1 MGNVKATNENIIK
14 AVRRD
19 ASLDFQNRIPA
30 VTSDNLQKVY
40 DALMNYAPARN
51 EFVNSLVTRIGLQT
65 VDSNAFRNPL
75 SLYKKDPMRYGMTH
89 EETYVNMA
97 KGYEYNSN
105 ADAELSLKEFE
116 SYIMTMF
123 HNVNL
128 KMQYPVTVTYDNLRN
143 SFLSETGIR
152 DLVSAKMESCI
163 SGAELDEYTA
173 MKGLIDTGYE
183 KKVLPAIHVDEV
195 VNEATAKEL
204 LAQIKQA
211 VGEFAF
217 PNPANNIVGATSS
230 SPAANLIFITT
241 PKVNARISVEALAY
255 AFNLDKA
262 DVEVRTVVIDN
273 FSHPAIQG
281 VLLDVRF
288 FNCRDQF
295 REMTS
300 QQLANVLKWNY
311 FYTMVEMISASPFYP
326 IRVFTTDTISDKLTI
341 TINSGASTD
350 LTNIPPLS
358 VVSGNEVDLRKI
370 LIESVT
376 GEGTY
381 DAKNLK
387 YEIASMSGFT
397 KQSDVYIIPG
407 TSYLHLNVAPPE
419 KYELTI
425 KISAINEDAEAVT
438 HTFKKP

>member
-1 MGNVKATNENIIK
+1 MGNVKPTNENIIK
-14 AVRRD
+14 AVRAD

-30 VTSDNLQKVY
+30 DVSGNLQKVY
-40 DALMNYAPARN
+40 DSLLSYAPARN
-51 EFVNSLVTRIGLQT
+51 EFVNSLITRIGLQT

-75 SLYKKDPMRYGMTH
+75 SLYKKEPMRYGMTH

-143 SFLSETGIR
+143 AFLSETGIR

-183 KKVLPAIHVDEV
+183 KKVLPAVHVDEV

-230 SPAANLIFITT
+230 SPASNLIFITT

-262 DVEVRTVVIDN
+262 DVEVRTVVVDG

-300 QQLANVLKWNY
+300 QQLANILKWNY

-341 TINSGASTD
+341 NISGDAPTD
-350 LTNIPPLS
+350 LSTIAGPFGLGISADLS
-358 VVSGNEVDLRKI
+358 SLV
-370 LIESVT
+370 ESIT
-376 GEGTY
+376 KTGTY
-381 DAKNLK
+381 DAENLK
-387 YEIASMSGFT
+387 YEIVSTSGFT
-397 KQSDVYIIPG
+397 SENEPKMIVGTPYMQLQSMNLPDAYTV
-407 TSYLHLNVAPPE
+407 
-419 KYELTI
+419 KI
-425 KISAINEDAEAVT
+425 KISAINEDATPVT
-438 HTFKKP
+438 HIFKKP

>member
-1 MGNVKATNENIIK
+1 MGNVKPTNENIMK

-19 ASLDFQNRIPA
+19 ASIDFQNRIPE
-30 VTSDNLQKVY
+30 VMSNNLQQVY
-40 DALMNYAPARN
+40 DALMDYAPARN
-51 EFVNSLVTRIGLQT
+51 EFVNTLITRIGLQT

-97 KGYEYNSN
+97 KGYDYDSN
-105 ADAELSLKEFE
+105 ADAELSLKQFE

-143 SFLSETGIR
+143 AFLSETGIR

-183 KKVLPAIHVDEV
+183 KNVLPAVHVDEV
-195 VNEATAKEL
+195 VNEVTAKEL

-230 SPAANLIFITT
+230 SPASNLIFITT

-262 DVEVRTVVIDN
+262 DVEVRTVVVDS

-326 IRVFTTDTISDKLTI
+326 IRVFTTDTVSDKLTI
-341 TINSGASTD
+341 NLKSD
-350 LTNIPPLS
+350 IPALEMTGLD
-358 VVSGNEVDLRKI
+358 VVSADGGIDLEKM

-376 GEGTY
+376 GVGTY

-387 YEIASMSGFT
+387 YEISSMSGFN
-397 KQSDVYIIPG
+397 KPSDVFIIPG
-407 TSYLHLNVAPPE
+407 TPYFHINGVLPE
-419 KYELTI
+419 RYELTI
-425 KISAINEDAEAVT
+425 KISAINEDATAVT
-438 HTFKKP
+438 HTFSKQ

>member
-1 MGNVKATNENIIK
+1 MGNVKPTNENIIK
-14 AVRRD
+14 AVR
-19 ASLDFQNRIPA
+19 AGATLDFQNRIPED
-30 VTSDNLQKVY
+30 VSNNLQKVY

-51 EFVNSLVTRIGLQT
+51 EFVNTLITRIGLQT

-97 KGYEYNSN
+97 KGYAYDSN
-105 ADAELSLKEFE
+105 ADAELSLKQFE

-143 SFLSETGIR
+143 AFLSETGIR
-152 DLVSAKMESCI
+152 DLVSAKMEACI

-183 KKVLPAIHVDEV
+183 KQVLPAVHVDEV

-230 SPAANLIFITT
+230 SPASNLIFITT

-262 DVEVRTVVIDN
+262 DVEVRTVVVDG

-300 QQLANVLKWNY
+300 QQLANILKWNY

-341 TINSGASTD
+341 NIDGSAPTD
-350 LTNIPPLS
+350 LSEIAGPFGLGITADLS
-358 VVSGNEVDLRKI
+358 TLVSSVSG
-370 LIESVT
+370 T
-376 GEGTY
+376 GTY
-381 DAKNLK
+381 DAKNLH
-387 YEIASMSGFT
+387 YEIVSTSGFT
-397 KQSDVYIIPG
+397 SENEPKMIVGTPYMQLQSMNLPDTYTV
-407 TSYLHLNVAPPE
+407 
-419 KYELTI
+419 KI
-425 KISAINEDAEAVT
+425 KISAINEDATAVT

>member
-1 MGNVKATNENIIK
+1 MGNVKPTNENIMK

-19 ASLDFQNRIPA
+19 ASLDFQNRIPE
-30 VTSDNLQKVY
+30 VMSNNLQQVY

-51 EFVNSLVTRIGLQT
+51 EFVNTLMTRIGLQT

-143 SFLSETGIR
+143 AFLSETGIR

-183 KKVLPAIHVDEV
+183 KKVLPAVHVDEV
-195 VNEATAKEL
+195 VNETAAKEL

-230 SPAANLIFITT
+230 SPANNLIFITT

-262 DVEVRTVVIDN
+262 DVEVRTVVVDG

-300 QQLANVLKWNY
+300 QQLANILKWNY

-341 TINSGASTD
+341 NIISDAPTELVPIPYGLGIEYD
-350 LTNIPPLS
+350 LSQI
-358 VVSGNEVDLRKI
+358 
-370 LIESVT
+370 IESVT
-376 GEGTY
+376 GPGTY
-381 DAKNLK
+381 DAKNLQ
-387 YEIASMSGFT
+387 YEIVSTSGFT
-397 KQSDVYIIPG
+397 AENEPKMIVGTPYMQLQSMQ
-407 TSYLHLNVAPPE
+407 LPE
-419 KYELTI
+419 TYTVTI
-425 KISAINEDAEAVT
+425 KISAINEDATAVT

>member
-1 MGNVKATNENIIK
+1 MGDVKATNENILN
-14 AVRRD
+14 AVR
-19 ASLDFQNRIPA
+19 AEATLDFQSRIPA
-30 VTSDNLQKVY
+30 VVSDNLQKVY
-40 DALMNYAPARN
+40 DTLMSYAPARN
-51 EFVNSLVTRIGLQT
+51 EFVNTLITRIGLQT
-65 VDSNAFRNPL
+65 VDSNAFKNPL

-97 KGYEYNSN
+97 KGYEFNSN

-143 SFLSETGIR
+143 AFLSETGIR

-183 KKVLPAIHVDEV
+183 KNALPAVHVDEV
-195 VNEATAKEL
+195 VNESTAKEL

-217 PNPANNIVGATSS
+217 PSPTNNIVGATSS
-230 SPAANLIFITT
+230 SPASNLIFITT
-241 PKVNARISVEALAY
+241 PKVNARISVDALAY

-262 DVEVRTVVIDN
+262 DVEVRTVVVDK
-273 FSHPAIQG
+273 FEHPEIQG

-300 QQLANVLKWNY
+300 QQLPNILKWNY
-311 FYTMVEMISASPFYP
+311 FYTLVEMISASPFYP
-326 IRVFTTDTISDKLTI
+326 IRVFTTDTISEKLTI
-341 TINSGASTD
+341 TVNNEAGSVLTPN
-350 LTNIPPLS
+350 TNISLTQY
-358 VVSGNEVDLRKI
+358 VT
-370 LIESVT
+370 SVT
-376 GEGTY
+376 GTGTY
-381 DAKNLK
+381 DAKNLSYK
-387 YEIASMSGFT
+387 IKSATGFT
-397 KQSDVYIIPG
+397 KDNMPELIVG
-407 TSYLHLNVAPPE
+407 TPYLVVKDTPDTYNLVIE
-419 KYELTI
+419 I
-425 KISAINEDAEAVT
+425 DAINEECDPVEI
-438 HTFKKP
+438 TFTPS

>member
-1 MGNVKATNENIIK
+1 MGDVKATNQNILN
-14 AVRRD
+14 AVRAD
-19 ASLDFQNRIPA
+19 ATADFQSRIPQA
-30 VTSDNLQKVY
+30 VSDNLQTVY

-51 EFVNSLVTRIGLQT
+51 EFVNSLITRIGLQT
-65 VDSNAFRNPL
+65 VDSNTFRNPL
-75 SLYKKDPMRYGMTH
+75 ALYKKDPMRYGMTH

-105 ADAELSLKEFE
+105 ADAEFSLKEFE
-116 SYIMTMF
+116 SYIMTIF
-123 HNVNL
+123 HNINL

-143 SFLSETGIR
+143 AFLSETGIR

-183 KKVLPAIHVDEV
+183 KNVLPAVHVDEV
-195 VNEATAKEL
+195 VNETTAKEL

-211 VGEFAF
+211 VGEFKF

-230 SPAANLIFITT
+230 SPASNLIFITT
-241 PKVNARISVEALAY
+241 PKVNARISVDALAY

-262 DVEVRTVVIDN
+262 DVEVRTVVVDS

-300 QQLANVLKWNY
+300 QQLANILKWNY

-326 IRVFTTDTISDKLTI
+326 IRVFTSDTVSDRLTI
-341 TINSGASTD
+341 TLKPDATSGS
-350 LTNIPPLS
+350 LTTNTT
-358 VVSGNEVDLRKI
+358 VDLSNSMQ
-370 LIESVT
+370 SVA
-376 GEGTY
+376 GDNGTY
-381 DAKNLK
+381 DAKNLYYK
-387 YEIASMSGFT
+387 IKSATGFN
-397 KQSDVYIIPG
+397 KQNMPHIVPG
-407 TSYLHLNVAPPE
+407 TPYLITTDVPE
-419 KYELTI
+419 TYTLVIEI
-425 KISAINEDAEAVT
+425 GAINEEATPVEIT
-438 HTFKKP
+438 LKP

>member
-1 MGNVKATNENIIK
+1 MGTVKATNENIIK
-14 AVRRD
+14 AVRAD
-19 ASLDFQNRIPA
+19 ASMDFQTRIPE
-30 VTSDNLQKVY
+30 VVSNNLQTVY
-40 DALMNYAPARN
+40 DALMSYAPARN
-51 EFVNSLVTRIGLQT
+51 EFVNTLITRIGLQT

-143 SFLSETGIR
+143 AFLSETGIR

-183 KKVLPAIHVDEV
+183 KNVLPAVHVDEV

-230 SPAANLIFITT
+230 SPASNLIFITT

-262 DVEVRTVVIDN
+262 DVEVRTVVVDG

-300 QQLANVLKWNY
+300 QQLANILKWNY

-341 TINSGASTD
+341 NIKSDATTD
-350 LTNIPPLS
+350 LYQIANPFGVGITFDLS
-358 VVSGNEVDLRKI
+358 KI
-370 LIESVT
+370 VESVT
-376 GEGTY
+376 GSGTY
-381 DAKNLK
+381 DAKNLH
-387 YEIASMSGFT
+387 YEIVSTTGFP
-397 KQSDVYIIPG
+397 SDNEPKMVVG
-407 TSYLHLNVAPPE
+407 TPYLQLNRSTLPE
-419 KYELTI
+419 NACSVTI
-425 KISAINEDAEAVT
+425 KISAINENATAVT
-438 HTFKKP
+438 HTFEKP

>member
-1 MGNVKATNENIIK
+1 MGNVKPTNENIIK
-14 AVRRD
+14 AVRAN

-30 VTSDNLQKVY
+30 DVSGDLQKVY
-40 DALMNYAPARN
+40 DALMNYAPVRN
-51 EFVNSLVTRIGLQT
+51 EFVNTLITRIGLQT
-65 VDSNAFRNPL
+65 VDSNAFKNPL
-75 SLYKKDPMRYGMTH
+75 SLYKKDPIRYGMTH

-97 KGYEYNSN
+97 KGYKYDSN
-105 ADAELSLKEFE
+105 ADAELSLKQFE

-152 DLVSAKMESCI
+152 DLVSAKMEACI

-183 KKVLPAIHVDEV
+183 QKVLPAVHVDEV
-195 VNEATAKEL
+195 VNESTAKEL

-230 SPAANLIFITT
+230 SPASNLIFITT

-255 AFNLDKA
+255 AFNLNKA
-262 DVEVRTVVIDN
+262 EVEVRTVVVDS

-300 QQLANVLKWNY
+300 QQLANILKWNY

-341 TINSGASTD
+341 NIKSDAPTD
-350 LTNIPPLS
+350 LFVLS
-358 VVSGNEVDLRKI
+358 NPFGVGITCDLSKI
-370 LIESVT
+370 VESVT
-376 GEGTY
+376 GNGTY
-381 DAKNLK
+381 DATNLH
-387 YEIASMSGFT
+387 YEIESTSGFT
-397 KQSDVYIIPG
+397 SENEPKMIVGTPYIQLQDVRLPDTCEI
-407 TSYLHLNVAPPE
+407 
-419 KYELTI
+419 TI
-425 KISAINEDAEAVT
+425 KISSINEDAEPVT
-438 HTFKKP
+438 HTFSKP

>member
-1 MGNVKATNENIIK
+1 MGNVKATNENIIN
-14 AVRRD
+14 AIRAD
-19 ASLDFQNRIPA
+19 ATLDFQNRIPS
-30 VTSDNLQKVY
+30 VVSDNLQKVY
-40 DALMNYAPARN
+40 DALMSYAPARN
-51 EFVNSLVTRIGLQT
+51 EFVNSLITRIGLQT

-123 HNVNL
+123 HNINL

-143 SFLSETGIR
+143 AFLSETGIR

-183 KKVLPAIHVDEV
+183 KNVLPAVHVDEV

-230 SPAANLIFITT
+230 SPASNLLFITT

-262 DVEVRTVVIDN
+262 DVEVRTVVVDS

-300 QQLANVLKWNY
+300 QQLANILKWNY

-326 IRVFTTDTISDKLTI
+326 IRVFTNDTISDKLTI
-341 TINSGASTD
+341 NLKSDAPTD
-350 LTNIPPLS
+350 LISVGNPFGVGITADLS
-358 VVSGNEVDLRKI
+358 KI
-370 LIESVT
+370 VESVT
-376 GEGTY
+376 GTGTY
-381 DAKNLK
+381 DAKNLQ
-387 YEIASMSGFT
+387 YEIVSTSGFT
-397 KQSDVYIIPG
+397 SENEPKMIVGTPYMQLQSIPLPDAY
-407 TSYLHLNVAPPE
+407 TV
-419 KYELTI
+419 TI
-425 KISAINEDAEAVT
+425 KISAINEEATEVT

>member
-1 MGNVKATNENIIK
+1 M
-14 AVRRD
+14 
-19 ASLDFQNRIPA
+19 S
-30 VTSDNLQKVY
+30 
-40 DALMNYAPARN
+40 YAPARN
-51 EFVNSLVTRIGLQT
+51 EFVNTLITRIGLQT

-105 ADAELSLKEFE
+105 ADAELSLKQFE

-143 SFLSETGIR
+143 AFLSETGIR

-183 KKVLPAIHVDEV
+183 KNVLPAVHVDEV

-230 SPAANLIFITT
+230 SPASNLIFITT

-262 DVEVRTVVIDN
+262 DVEVRTVVVDG

-300 QQLANVLKWNY
+300 QQLSNILKWNY

-341 TINSGASTD
+341 NLKSILPTTLDEIISPFGVG
-350 LTNIPPLS
+350 LS
-358 VVSGNEVDLRKI
+358 ANLSFLV
-370 LIESVT
+370 ESVT
-376 GEGTY
+376 GTGSY

-387 YEIASMSGFT
+387 YELVSTSGFT
-397 KQSDVYIIPG
+397 KENEPKMVIG
-407 TSYLHLNVAPPE
+407 TPYLQLQKLPE
-419 KYELTI
+419 TYEVTV
-425 KISAINEDAEAVT
+425 KISAINEDATSVT
-438 HTFKKP
+438 HTFNKP

>member
-1 MGNVKATNENIIK
+1 MGDVKATNQNIVN
-14 AVRRD
+14 AVRAD
-19 ASLDFQNRIPA
+19 ATADFQSRIPQA
-30 VTSDNLQKVY
+30 VSDNLQTVY

-51 EFVNSLVTRIGLQT
+51 EFVNSLITRIGLQT
-65 VDSNAFRNPL
+65 VDSNTFRNPL
-75 SLYKKDPMRYGMTH
+75 ALYKKDPMRYGMTH

-123 HNVNL
+123 HNINL

-143 SFLSETGIR
+143 AFLSETGIR

-183 KKVLPAIHVDEV
+183 KNVLPAVHVDEV
-195 VNEATAKEL
+195 VNETTAKEL

-211 VGEFAF
+211 VGEFKF

-230 SPAANLIFITT
+230 SPASNLIFITT
-241 PKVNARISVEALAY
+241 PKVNARISVDALAY

-262 DVEVRTVVIDN
+262 DVEVRTVVVDS

-300 QQLANVLKWNY
+300 QQLANILKWNY

-326 IRVFTTDTISDKLTI
+326 IRVFTTDTISDTLTI
-341 TINSGASTD
+341 TLKADAPTD
-350 LTNIPPLS
+350 LIQVNTSMQSFGSITLDLS
-358 VVSGNEVDLRKI
+358 T
-370 LIESVT
+370 LIESVIST
-376 GEGTY
+376 GVY

-387 YEIASMSGFT
+387 YEIDSMSGFT
-397 KQSDVYIIPG
+397 KQNAPRMICGTPYIQLPE
-407 TSYLHLNVAPPE
+407 LPLPE

-425 KISAINEDAEAVT
+425 KISAINENATPVT
-438 HTFKKP
+438 HKFTP

>member
-1 MGNVKATNENIIK
+1 MGNVKPTNENIIK
-14 AVRRD
+14 AVRAD
-19 ASLDFQNRIPA
+19 ASLDFQNRIPT

-40 DALMNYAPARN
+40 DALLNYAPVRN

-65 VDSNAFRNPL
+65 VDSNTFRNPL

-89 EETYVNMA
+89 EETYINMA

-128 KMQYPVTVTYDNLRN
+128 KMQYPVTITYDNLRN
-143 SFLSETGIR
+143 AFLSETGIR

-183 KKVLPAIHVDEV
+183 RKVLPAVHVDEV

-230 SPAANLIFITT
+230 SPASNLIFITT

-262 DVEVRTVVIDN
+262 DVEVRTVVVDG

-300 QQLANVLKWNY
+300 QQLANILKWNY

-341 TINSGASTD
+341 NISGDAPTD
-350 LTNIPPLS
+350 LSTIAGPFGLGITADLS
-358 VVSGNEVDLRKI
+358 TIV
-370 LIESVT
+370 ESITTT
-376 GEGTY
+376 GQY
-381 DAKNLK
+381 DAKNLH
-387 YEIASMSGFT
+387 YEIVSTSGFT
-397 KQSDVYIIPG
+397 SENEPKMIVGTPYIQLQSMNLPDTYQV
-407 TSYLHLNVAPPE
+407 
-419 KYELTI
+419 TI
-425 KISAINEDAEAVT
+425 KISAINEDAAPVT

>member
-1 MGNVKATNENIIK
+1 MGNVKPTNENIIK
-14 AVRRD
+14 AVRAD

-30 VTSDNLQKVY
+30 DVSGNLQKVY
-40 DALMNYAPARN
+40 DSLLSYAPARN
-51 EFVNSLVTRIGLQT
+51 EFVNSLITRIGLQT

-75 SLYKKDPMRYGMTH
+75 SLYKKEPMRYGMTH

-143 SFLSETGIR
+143 AFLSETGIR

-183 KKVLPAIHVDEV
+183 KKVLPAVHVDEI

-217 PNPANNIVGATSS
+217 PNSANNIVGATSS
-230 SPAANLIFITT
+230 SPASNLIFITT

-262 DVEVRTVVIDN
+262 DVEVRTVVVDG

-300 QQLANVLKWNY
+300 QQLANILKWNY

-341 TINSGASTD
+341 NISGDAPTD
-350 LTNIPPLS
+350 LSTIAGPFGLGITADLSMLVESITN
-358 VVSGNEVDLRKI
+358 
-370 LIESVT
+370 T
-376 GEGTY
+376 GTY
-381 DAKNLK
+381 DAENLR
-387 YEIASMSGFT
+387 YEIVSTSGFT
-397 KQSDVYIIPG
+397 SENEPKMIVGTPYLKLQSMNLPDTY
-407 TSYLHLNVAPPE
+407 NV
-419 KYELTI
+419 TI
-425 KISAINEDAEAVT
+425 KISAINEEAASVT

>member
-1 MGNVKATNENIIK
+1 MGNVKPTNENIIK
-14 AVRRD
+14 AVRSD
-19 ASLDFQNRIPA
+19 ASLDFQNRIPEN
-30 VTSDNLQKVY
+30 VSSNLQKVY
-40 DALMNYAPARN
+40 DVLLSYAPARN
-51 EFVNSLVTRIGLQT
+51 EFVNSLITRIGLQT

-105 ADAELSLKEFE
+105 ADAKLSLKEFE

-143 SFLSETGIR
+143 AFLSETGIR

-183 KKVLPAIHVDEV
+183 KNVLPAVHVDEV

-211 VGEFAF
+211 VGEFSF

-230 SPAANLIFITT
+230 SPASNLIFITT

-262 DVEVRTVVIDN
+262 DVEVRTVVVDS

-300 QQLANVLKWNY
+300 QQLANILKWNY

-326 IRVFTTDTISDKLTI
+326 IRVFTTDTVSDKLTI
-341 TINSGASTD
+341 ALKSSAPTD
-350 LTNIPPLS
+350 LEMVTPASLGF
-358 VVSGNEVDLRKI
+358 GNTIDLGK
-370 LIESVT
+370 LLVESVNGT
-376 GEGTY
+376 GAY

-387 YEIASMSGFT
+387 YEIMSMSGFT
-397 KQSDVYIIPG
+397 TQNELNIIPG
-407 TSYLHLNVAPPE
+407 TPYLHLVSGIPE
-419 KYELTI
+419 TYELTI
-425 KISAINEDAEAVT
+425 KISSINEDATPVT

>member
-1 MGNVKATNENIIK
+1 MIKGGNIMGNVKPTNENIIK
-14 AVRRD
+14 AIRAD
-19 ASLDFQNRIPA
+19 ATLDFQNRIPA
-30 VTSDNLQKVY
+30 VMSDNLQTVY
-40 DALMNYAPARN
+40 DALMDYAPARN
-51 EFVNSLVTRIGLQT
+51 EFVNSLMTRIGLQT
-65 VDSNAFRNPL
+65 VDSNTFRNPL

-89 EETYVNMA
+89 EETYVNLA

-105 ADAELSLKEFE
+105 ADAELALKEFE

-123 HNVNL
+123 HKVNL

-143 SFLSETGIR
+143 AFLSETGIR

-183 KKVLPAIHVDEV
+183 KNVLPAVHVDEV

-230 SPAANLIFITT
+230 SPARNLIFITT
-241 PKVNARISVEALAY
+241 PKVSARISVDALAY
-255 AFNLDKA
+255 AFNLNKA
-262 DVEVRTVVIDN
+262 DVEVRTVVVDS
-273 FSHPAIQG
+273 FSHSVIQG

-295 REMTS
+295 REMTN
-300 QQLANVLKWNY
+300 QPLANILKWNY

-341 TINSGASTD
+341 AKKLDTST
-350 LTNIPPLS
+350 PLEANTTMS
-358 VVSGNEVDLRKI
+358 LEYAV
-370 LIESVT
+370 ESVT
-376 GEGTY
+376 GTGTY
-381 DAKNLK
+381 DAKNLSYK
-387 YEIASMSGFT
+387 IKSATGFT
-397 KQSDVYIIPG
+397 KQNMPEFIAG
-407 TSYLHLNVAPPE
+407 TPYLIVKELPE
-419 KYELTI
+419 TYNLVIEI
-425 KISAINEDAEAVT
+425 DAINEDCDPVEVT
-438 HTFKKP
+438 FTP

>member
-1 MGNVKATNENIIK
+1 MGNVKATNENIIN

-19 ASLDFQNRIPA
+19 ASLDFQNRIPTA
-30 VTSDNLQKVY
+30 MSNNLQKVY
-40 DALMNYAPARN
+40 DALMSYAPARN
-51 EFVNSLVTRIGLQT
+51 EFVNTLITRIGLQT

-105 ADAELSLKEFE
+105 ADAKLSLKEFE

-143 SFLSETGIR
+143 AFLSETGIR
-152 DLVSAKMESCI
+152 DLVSAKMESCV

-173 MKGLIDTGYE
+173 MKGLIDTGYK
-183 KKVLPAIHVDEV
+183 KKVLPAVHVDEV

-230 SPAANLIFITT
+230 SPASNLIFITT
-241 PKVNARISVEALAY
+241 PKVNSRISVEALAY

-262 DVEVRTVVIDN
+262 DVEVRTVIIDG

-300 QQLANVLKWNY
+300 QQLANTLKWNY

-341 TINSGASTD
+341 NISGEAPTD
-350 LTNIPPLS
+350 LSVIAGPFGLGITADLS
-358 VVSGNEVDLRKI
+358 I
-370 LIESVT
+370 LVESISNT
-376 GEGTY
+376 GQY
-381 DAKNLK
+381 DAENLR
-387 YEIASMSGFT
+387 YEIVSTSGFT
-397 KQSDVYIIPG
+397 SENEPKMIAG
-407 TSYLHLNVAPPE
+407 TPYMQLHSMNLPAEYTV
-419 KYELTI
+419 TI
-425 KISAINEDAEAVT
+425 KISAINEDATAVT
-438 HTFKKP
+438 HTFSKP

>member
-1 MGNVKATNENIIK
+1 MGNVKPTNENIIK
-14 AVRRD
+14 AVRAD
-19 ASLDFQNRIPA
+19 ASLDFQNRIPD
-30 VTSDNLQKVY
+30 VVSNNLQKVY
-40 DALMNYAPARN
+40 DALLSYAPARN
-51 EFVNSLVTRIGLQT
+51 EFVNSLMTRIGLQT
-65 VDSNAFRNPL
+65 VDSNTFRNPL

-89 EETYVNMA
+89 EETYVNMT
-97 KGYEYNSN
+97 KGYAYDSN
-105 ADAELSLKEFE
+105 ADAELSLKQFE
-116 SYIMTMF
+116 TYIMTMF

-143 SFLSETGIR
+143 AFLSETGIR
-152 DLVSAKMESCI
+152 DLVSAKMEACI

-173 MKGLIDTGYE
+173 MKGLIDTGYD
-183 KKVLPAIHVDEV
+183 KNVLPAVHVDEV

-211 VGEFAF
+211 VGEFSF

-230 SPAANLIFITT
+230 SPASNLIFITT

-262 DVEVRTVVIDN
+262 DVEVRTVVVDE

-300 QQLANVLKWNY
+300 QQLANILKWNY

-326 IRVFTTDTISDKLTI
+326 IRVFTTDTVSDKLTI
-341 TINSGASTD
+341 NLKSDIPALEMIGFDVVAPDGNIN
-350 LTNIPPLS
+350 LELM
-358 VVSGNEVDLRKI
+358 

-376 GEGTY
+376 GAGTY

-407 TSYLHLNVAPPE
+407 TPYFHVNQPLPE

-425 KISAINEDAEAVT
+425 KISAINENAAEVT
-438 HTFKKP
+438 HTFRKP

>member
-1 MGNVKATNENIIK
+1 MIKGGNIMGNLKATNENIIN
-14 AVRRD
+14 AIR
-19 ASLDFQNRIPA
+19 AEATIEFQSRIPA
-30 VTSDNLQKVY
+30 VVSDNLQKVY
-40 DALMNYAPARN
+40 DALMSYAPARS
-51 EFVNSLVTRIGLQT
+51 EFVNSLMTRIGLQT

-128 KMQYPVTVTYDNLRN
+128 KMQYPVTVTYDNLRTA
-143 SFLSETGIR
+143 FLSETGIR

-183 KKVLPAIHVDEV
+183 KNVLPAVHVDEV
-195 VNEATAKEL
+195 VNETTAKEL

-217 PNPANNIVGATSS
+217 PTPANNIVGATSS
-230 SPAANLIFITT
+230 SPATNLIFITT

-262 DVEVRTVVIDN
+262 DVEVRTVVVDK
-273 FSHPAIQG
+273 FEHSTIQG

-300 QQLANVLKWNY
+300 QQLANILKWNY
-311 FYTMVEMISASPFYP
+311 FYTLVEMISASPFYP
-326 IRVFTTDTISDKLTI
+326 IRVFTTDTISEKLTI
-341 TINSGASTD
+341 TID
-350 LTNIPPLS
+350 TNKATKLVANTTISLDS
-358 VVSGNEVDLRKI
+358 YVK
-370 LIESVT
+370 SVT
-376 GEGTY
+376 GTGTY
-381 DAKNLK
+381 DAKNLTYK
-387 YEIASMSGFT
+387 IKTATGFT
-397 KQSDVYIIPG
+397 KQNTPDIIVG
-407 TSYLHLNVAPPE
+407 TPYLVVKELPE
-419 KYELTI
+419 TYNLVIEI
-425 KISAINEDAEAVT
+425 DAINEDCNPVEVT
-438 HTFKKP
+438 FTPS

>member
-1 MGNVKATNENIIK
+1 MGNVKPTNKNIIN
-14 AVRRD
+14 AVRAD

-30 VTSDNLQKVY
+30 IVSDNLQQVY
-40 DALMNYAPARN
+40 DALMSYAPARN
-51 EFVNSLVTRIGLQT
+51 EFVNSLMTRIGLQT

-123 HNVNL
+123 HNVNV

-143 SFLSETGIR
+143 AFLSETGIR

-183 KKVLPAIHVDEV
+183 KNVLPAVHVDEV

-230 SPAANLIFITT
+230 SPASNLIFITT

-262 DVEVRTVVIDN
+262 DVEVRTVVVDG
-273 FSHPAIQG
+273 FSHPSIQG

-295 REMTS
+295 REMTN
-300 QQLANVLKWNY
+300 QPLANILKWNY

-326 IRVFTTDTISDKLTI
+326 IRVFTTDTISDKLAI
-341 TINSGASTD
+341 TIKSDAPTTLDNVLDPFGVG
-350 LTNIPPLS
+350 LTVNLS
-358 VVSGNEVDLRKI
+358 NVLV
-370 LIESVT
+370 ESVNGT
-376 GEGTY
+376 GVY

-387 YEIASMSGFT
+387 YELVSTIGFT
-397 KQSDVYIIPG
+397 KSNEPKMVVG
-407 TSYLHLNVAPPE
+407 TPFLQIQELPLPE
-419 KYELTI
+419 KYEVVI
-425 KISAINEDAEAVT
+425 KISAINEEAEEIT